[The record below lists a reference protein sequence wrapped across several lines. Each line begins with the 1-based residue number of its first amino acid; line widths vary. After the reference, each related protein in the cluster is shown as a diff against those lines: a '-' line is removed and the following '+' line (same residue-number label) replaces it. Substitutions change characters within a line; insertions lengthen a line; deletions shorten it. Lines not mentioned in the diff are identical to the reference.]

1 MRILFALLAVLVGL
15 AGCTKDDGPSNDTFP
30 PELYFILENAVGE
43 SILPEIPEGKECIG
57 LKDFQLTYELNG
69 KRYPVYETDLE
80 LNRHLSV
87 CRETQLG
94 EDVRSIDLLT
104 TGFTGIV
111 CDYARKHKKEV
122 LQVKIE
128 LACEAAFG
136 DKETHLFEVQMK
148 YVGDTEE
155 DVLHCIEEGARVDG
169 IEAEYVGGREN
180 PYLYR
185 ATI

>member
-104 TGFTGIV
+104 TGFTGIL
-111 CDYARKHKKEV
+111 CDYARKHKKRSTS
-122 LQVKIE
+122 
-128 LACEAAFG
+128 G
-136 DKETHLFEVQMK
+136 
-148 YVGDTEE
+148 
-155 DVLHCIEEGARVDG
+155 
-169 IEAEYVGGREN
+169 EN
-180 PYLYR
+180 R
-185 ATI
+185 TCV